1 MRTGL
6 IAQKVGMSAYF
17 AENGAHIPVT
27 VLKVD
32 NCEVV
37 SHRTEQVD
45 GYTAVQ
51 LGAGTMKANKVTKPM
66 RGHFSKSKVEGKILF
81 LKIMTLK

>member
-6 IAQKVGMSAYF
+6 IAQKIGMSAYF
-17 AENGAHIPVT
+17 AGDGAHVPVT

-37 SHRTEQVD
+37 SHRTKEVD

-51 LGAGTMKANKVTKPM
+51 LGVGVAKVKNVSSP
-66 RGHFSKSKVEGKILF
+66 
-81 LKIMTLK
+81 